1 MLLQKFRN
9 VVFASIIVDSLASCA
24 NQGANDNSMQE
35 SSKNRKRR
43 DFIWIDDGF
52 WWTKLKI
59 INFRFIFPKKR
70 VK

>member
-9 VVFASIIVDSLASCA
+9 VVFASIIVASLASCA

-43 DFIWIDDGF
+43 DFI
-52 WWTKLKI
+52 
-59 INFRFIFPKKR
+59 
-70 VK
+70 

>member
-9 VVFASIIVDSLASCA
+9 VVFASIIVASLASCS
-24 NQGANDNSMQE
+24 NQGANDNTMQE

-52 WWTKLKI
+52 WGSKLKI
-59 INFRFIFPKKR
+59 INFRFIFPQKR